1 MKTLYKSYAKLNLN
15 LYVGPPQIGGLH
27 HLCSVFQTISL
38 HDDVTITPAKTTH
51 SVQFNGLDV
60 PKDNTCTQVL
70 DLLQDR
76 LSQYWHIKID
86 KHIPAGAGLGGGSSN
101 AATLLMALNELESLN
116 LTIDEMATIASQV
129 GSDVPFFLHGGQAQV
144 SGTGDRIK
152 PNISLIDAIYFVL
165 ILPNIHCSTA
175 SVYKTLD
182 DKGHFDDLDQLNL
195 TDLAVIGFNRLFQPA
210 CSVAS
215 ELFGLYKK
223 INTFF
228 PNQVFMSGSG
238 STLFIPCHSTK
249 VQADVKQLLE
259 TKLDLFDGQVIVVN
273 AVN

>member
-1 MKTLYKSYAKLNLN
+1 MLDKTRATEKMVLGAILNHQDETNDQMKL
-15 LYVGPPQIGGLH
+15 
-27 HLCSVFQTISL
+27 
-38 HDDVTITPAKTTH
+38 
-51 SVQFNGLDV
+51 
-60 PKDNTCTQVL
+60 VL
-70 DLLQDR
+70 DEGVQLMQ
-76 LSQYWHIKID
+76 SAID
-86 KHIPAGAGLGGGSSN
+86 KRDNLQVTDTTMVWNSDLVE
-101 AATLLMALNELESLN
+101 TLELQN
-116 LTIDEMATIASQV
+116 LLDQSMATIASQV

-152 PNISLIDAIYFVL
+152 PNTSLIDTVYFVL

-175 SVYKTLD
+175 RVYKTLD
-182 DKGHFDDLDQLNL
+182 DMGHFDDLDQLNL

-215 ELFGLYKK
+215 ELFGLYER

-238 STLFIPCHSTK
+238 STLFIPCYSTK

-259 TKLDLFDGQVIVVN
+259 TKLDFFDGQIIVVN

>member
-51 SVQFNGLDV
+51 SVQFNGPDV

-76 LSQYWHIKID
+76 LSQYWHINID

-116 LTIDEMATIASQV
+116 LTIDEMATLASQV
-129 GSDVPFFLHGGQAQV
+129 GSDVPFFFTWWASAGFWHGGSYKA
-144 SGTGDRIK
+144 K
-152 PNISLIDAIYFVL
+152 YF
-165 ILPNIHCSTA
+165 
-175 SVYKTLD
+175 
-182 DKGHFDDLDQLNL
+182 
-195 TDLAVIGFNRLFQPA
+195 FNRCYLF
-210 CSVAS
+210 CVDFTEHSLFYS
-215 ELFGLYKK
+215 ECL
-223 INTFF
+223 
-228 PNQVFMSGSG
+228 
-238 STLFIPCHSTK
+238 
-249 VQADVKQLLE
+249 
-259 TKLDLFDGQVIVVN
+259 
-273 AVN
+273 